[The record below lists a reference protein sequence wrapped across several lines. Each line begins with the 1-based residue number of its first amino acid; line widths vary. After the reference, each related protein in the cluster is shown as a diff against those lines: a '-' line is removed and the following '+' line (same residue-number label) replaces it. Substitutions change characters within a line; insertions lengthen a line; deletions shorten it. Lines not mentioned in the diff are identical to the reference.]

1 MPTAV
6 TMKGLLEPIILH
18 DEFMETV
25 NALNISSA
33 KGNHFV
39 IGERDDNG
47 EPIAMALPNILT
59 ITGIDD

>member
-6 TMKGLLEPIILH
+6 TMRGMLEPIVLQ
-18 DEFMETV
+18 DGFMETV
-25 NALNISSA
+25 NALNISVA

-47 EPIAMALPNILT
+47 EPIAIALPNILT
-59 ITGIDD
+59 ITGVDD